1 MIKNNL
7 LLFSALAA
15 LLYWGFFNMLSLL
28 FSGISGTFDR
38 LVIMMGGNFAGLIQ
52 AICFGIFFYCIIEL
66 LDMRKSLT
74 KQFEGFDFKIL
85 PNEESIVISPQDV
98 NKIKLDIVYLEKQGV
113 QNEINEFV
121 KKACTQYRNENSIS
135 ETMQVLENLISNKKG
150 MRESALENIR
160 FGVHANMSMGFIGT
174 LIGLSA
180 AIGKSYL
187 AKTEEGIQELT
198 GYLYTAFD
206 TTLIALIFAVIINY
220 LYHQYIKDIDSFYA
234 RTNTYIVDNLI
245 SKIYNK

>member
-1 MIKNNL
+1 MMAII
-7 LLFSALAA
+7 
-15 LLYWGFFNMLSLL
+15 LYWGFFNLLSLL
-28 FSGISGTFDR
+28 FAGMSPTFDR
-38 LVIMMGGNFAGLIQ
+38 LVIMMGGNGAGIIQ
-52 AICFGIFFYCIIEL
+52 AACFGIFFYCIVEL
-66 LDMRKSLT
+66 NEMRRSIA
-74 KQFEGFDFKIL
+74 KQFEGFQYKVL
-85 PNEESIVISPQDV
+85 PSEESVVISKDEV
-98 NKIKLDIVYLEKQGV
+98 NKIRLDIVYLEKQGV

-135 ETMQVLENLISNKKG
+135 ETMQVLEHLINNKKAI
-150 MRESALENIR
+150 RESALENIR
-160 FGVHANMSMGFIGT
+160 YGVHANMSFGFIGT

-187 AKTEEGIQELT
+187 AKTEEGITILT

-220 LYHQYIKDIDSFYA
+220 LYHQYIKDTDTFYA
-234 RTNTYIVDNLI
+234 LANTYIVDNLI